1 MAKAQ
6 QGMSNGKDGA
16 PASAVGTLLRQARER
31 NGLSLAAA
39 AQQLR
44 IRDSYLRAIEEGNFR
59 ALPGATYAVGFL
71 RSYADHLGLDPQEIV
86 RRFREEVEELGRRT
100 QLVFPSVP
108 AEGKIPGGA
117 ILMIAAVVA
126 LLGYGG
132 WYFLSE
138 RDTSVAEVA
147 PTMPAGTQEA
157 PAEEQVA
164 IGEEPASAP
173 AAVEPAAATT
183 DLDSA
188 VAEAVAAAAPTATG
202 AEAAVPSAA
211 AMPGDGADEAA
222 SPAGELASTE
232 AADLVPETPS
242 EVAAAEPAGE
252 ASDAA
257 QSEAPTATAAETA
270 TGEAATPSDG
280 GAAAVPPE
288 AERHVAEEAATT
300 EVASTDVI
308 PPAPEPPSA
317 TEDLPQ
323 GQQYGVTNADARV
336 VLVATQEAWVQIKR
350 SSGEEVWTK
359 VLRPGDSFMV
369 PNEPGLL
376 LATGNAGG
384 LQVMVDGR
392 PAAALGPIGV
402 VRRGIMLDPQRLI
415 DGTAAP

>member
-1 MAKAQ
+1 
-6 QGMSNGKDGA
+6 
-16 PASAVGTLLRQARER
+16 
-31 NGLSLAAA
+31 
-39 AQQLR
+39 
-44 IRDSYLRAIEEGNFR
+44 
-59 ALPGATYAVGFL
+59 
-71 RSYADHLGLDPQEIV
+71 
-86 RRFREEVEELGRRT
+86 
-100 QLVFPSVP
+100 
-108 AEGKIPGGA
+108 
-117 ILMIAAVVA
+117 
-126 LLGYGG
+126 
-132 WYFLSE
+132 
-138 RDTSVAEVA
+138 
-147 PTMPAGTQEA
+147 
-157 PAEEQVA
+157 
-164 IGEEPASAP
+164 
-173 AAVEPAAATT
+173 
-183 DLDSA
+183 
-188 VAEAVAAAAPTATG
+188 
-202 AEAAVPSAA
+202 
-211 AMPGDGADEAA
+211 MPGDGADEAA